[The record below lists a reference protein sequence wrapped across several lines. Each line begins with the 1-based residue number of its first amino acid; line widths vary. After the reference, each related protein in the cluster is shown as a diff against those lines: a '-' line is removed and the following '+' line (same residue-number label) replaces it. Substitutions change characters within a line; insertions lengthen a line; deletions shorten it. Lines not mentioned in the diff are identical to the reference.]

1 MKINKYATS
10 GEIDLFEFFK
20 ILWDKKVIYMVIV
33 LFSIGLGI
41 FLGKVNYKQDS
52 FIVSMKISP
61 SKNYEFF
68 KFLSLTSTLNVV
80 DDELIDRRN
89 FFPNSQAS
97 DLPQS
102 SYGFDSPSILESFAQ
117 ELRDFKEVE
126 QVFANI
132 PSIKKQIIQLSAK
145 DKRIIL
151 SRYAKLISLDEAEK
165 KNYYKLE
172 LKWHNAEEGIEILS
186 EIIRLSI
193 INLNDSRFKQ
203 IETIIKLKKN
213 SIINRDLN
221 RIDYLTEQSEIA
233 KELDIKE
240 NQIENVNNMSET
252 NFLLSINTNTNV
264 AYYLRGYK
272 AIDKEI
278 ELIKNRDHRN
288 IINLESKL
296 SLLKKSDTEWIAYNP
311 LLSEIVRINNDSRKR
326 YLILCTILGLIV
338 GAIFVLV
345 LNEFQIRKV
354 KKIK

>member
-1 MKINKYATS
+1 
-10 GEIDLFEFFK
+10 
-20 ILWDKKVIYMVIV
+20 
-33 LFSIGLGI
+33 
-41 FLGKVNYKQDS
+41 
-52 FIVSMKISP
+52 
-61 SKNYEFF
+61 
-68 KFLSLTSTLNVV
+68 
-80 DDELIDRRN
+80 
-89 FFPNSQAS
+89 
-97 DLPQS
+97 
-102 SYGFDSPSILESFAQ
+102 
-117 ELRDFKEVE
+117 VE

-132 PSIKKQIIQLSAK
+132 PSINKKIIQLSAK

-151 SRYAKLISLDEAEK
+151 SRYAKLISLDKAEK
-165 KNYYKLE
+165 KNHYILE

-193 INLNDSRFKQ
+193 INLNDSRFRQ

-213 SIINRDLN
+213 SIIDRDLN

-240 NQIENVNNMSET
+240 NQIENVNNNMSET
-252 NFLLSINTNTNV
+252 NFLLSINTNSNV
-264 AYYLRGYK
+264 RYYLRGYK

-288 IINLESKL
+288 IKKMELKL

-311 LLSEIVRINNDSRKR
+311 LLSEIVRISNDSRKR

-338 GAIFVLV
+338 GAIFIHV

-354 KKIK
+354 KRIKS

>member
-1 MKINKYATS
+1 
-10 GEIDLFEFFK
+10 
-20 ILWDKKVIYMVIV
+20 
-33 LFSIGLGI
+33 
-41 FLGKVNYKQDS
+41 
-52 FIVSMKISP
+52 
-61 SKNYEFF
+61 
-68 KFLSLTSTLNVV
+68 TSTLNVV

-278 ELIKNRDHRN
+278 EL
-288 IINLESKL
+288 
-296 SLLKKSDTEWIAYNP
+296 
-311 LLSEIVRINNDSRKR
+311 
-326 YLILCTILGLIV
+326 
-338 GAIFVLV
+338 
-345 LNEFQIRKV
+345 
-354 KKIK
+354 